1 MKLKFIETTYV
12 CQLNKPHNKSML
24 ESYRDR
30 KNSSTA
36 ELAHYYND
44 VITALVDTPA
54 WNVSG
59 VNKMIND
66 LTTSVR
72 ATLTKSKRGKTSAYA
87 HAAKLLNTIKRFG
100 NSEANLHYDGNH
112 KLKPLLTVDELQELE
127 ALEVVA

>member
-12 CQLNKPHNKSML
+12 CQLNKPHNRTML

-30 KNSSTA
+30 KNSSTT

-44 VITALVDTPA
+44 IITALVDTPA

-59 VNKMIND
+59 VNKMINE

-72 ATLTKSKRGKTSAYA
+72 ATLTKAKRGKTSAYA
-87 HAAKLLNTIKRFG
+87 HANKLLSTINRFG
-100 NSEANLHYDGNH
+100 DKHADCRYKGNH
-112 KLKPLLTVDELQELE
+112 KLQPLLTADELQELE